1 MGKARKVAYFYDP
14 EIGNYHYSNQH
25 PMKPHRIKMT
35 HALILHYGLY
45 NDLECFRPIPA
56 EKKDLLKFHSSDYLS
71 FLQTV
76 TTENQDDFE
85 EEMQSFLGGEDCPV
99 FNNMYQYCQKYAG
112 ASIAGAVKLNQSAND
127 IVINWSGGLHHA
139 KKSEASGFC
148 YVNDIV
154 LAILELLKY
163 HNRVLYVDI
172 DIHHGDGVEEAFLT
186 TNRVMTV
193 SFHKYGDNFFPG
205 TGDLD
210 SIGKREGKYYAMNV
224 PLKDG
229 IDDQSYAALFKPVMS
244 KLIEVYQPQAVVFQ
258 SGADSLAGD
267 KLGAFNLSMR
277 GHADCLQFIK
287 SFELPMLVLGGGGYR
302 ISNVSRCWA
311 YETGVILGK
320 DKQMED
326 ELPPHAYTNNYGPDF
341 RLHIPVRTGKENL
354 NSPERIAKLR
364 NELLQNISRMEAAPS
379 VPFHER
385 APDLMTEEDLQSN
398 QLEAE
403 ESVNRLQAAHWQL
416 PRDLKESGPAG
427 KADRADLAFGVSTG
441 RADGAGPAYGVSPG
455 QAERANL
462 ASGGPPERA
471 GVPFSTA
478 AERAQKGESSYGLQD
493 ASAYAQAARQD
504 LDSSRSNQAAAG
516 QEEVRVPRALAKDT
530 WAATHDGVQPSL
542 NTNQQSL
549 QPSGALVSPRN
560 QESSSLMKDFDPG
573 VNHKP

>member
-1 MGKARKVAYFYDP
+1 MGKARKQRSATRNIPISQSALHSAQVAYFYDP

-210 SIGKREGKYYAMNV
+210 SIGKRDGKYYAMNV

-277 GHADCLQFIK
+277 GHADCLHFIK
-287 SFELPMLVLGGGGYR
+287 SFGLPMLVLGGGGYR

-320 DKQMED
+320 GELSHLRLVITKQRISSPLTHTPTIKICASSYTSYDFLCIVDTQMED

-364 NELLQNISRMEAAPS
+364 NELLQNIS
-379 VPFHER
+379 
-385 APDLMTEEDLQSN
+385 
-398 QLEAE
+398 
-403 ESVNRLQAAHWQL
+403 
-416 PRDLKESGPAG
+416 K
-427 KADRADLAFGVSTG
+427 
-441 RADGAGPAYGVSPG
+441 
-455 QAERANL
+455 
-462 ASGGPPERA
+462 
-471 GVPFSTA
+471 
-478 AERAQKGESSYGLQD
+478 
-493 ASAYAQAARQD
+493 
-504 LDSSRSNQAAAG
+504 
-516 QEEVRVPRALAKDT
+516 
-530 WAATHDGVQPSL
+530 
-542 NTNQQSL
+542 
-549 QPSGALVSPRN
+549 
-560 QESSSLMKDFDPG
+560 
-573 VNHKP
+573 

>member
-45 NDLECFRPIPA
+45 NDLECFKPIPA
-56 EKKDLLKFHSSDYLS
+56 EKKDLLKFHSSDYLN

-76 TTENQDDFE
+76 TTDNQDEFE

-112 ASIAGAVKLNQSAND
+112 ASIAGAVKLNQAAND
-127 IVINWSGGLHHA
+127 VVINWSGGLHHA

-205 TGDLD
+205 TGDLE
-210 SIGKREGKYYAMNV
+210 SVGKQQGKYYAMNV

-229 IDDQSYAALFKPVMS
+229 IDDQSYAALFKPVMR
-244 KLIEVYQPQAVVFQ
+244 KLIQVYQPTAVVFQ

-277 GHADCLQFIK
+277 GHAECLRFIQ
-287 SFELPMLVLGGGGYR
+287 SFGLPMLVLGGGGYR

-311 YETGVILGK
+311 YETGVIL
-320 DKQMED
+320 DREMED
-326 ELPPHAYTNNYGPDF
+326 QLPPHAYTNNYGPDF

-354 NSPERIAKLR
+354 NSPDQLAKLR
-364 NELLQNISRMEAAPS
+364 DELLQNISRMEAAPS
-379 VPFHER
+379 VSFHER
-385 APDLMTEEDLQSN
+385 APDLMQEEDLQNS

-403 ESVNRLQAAHWQL
+403 ESATRLQGSHWQQ
-416 PRDLKESGPAG
+416 PRDTKEGQPAERAG
-427 KADRADLAFGVSTG
+427 RADLSYGFPFGKGSKTEGPFGCSTG
-441 RADGAGPAYGVSPG
+441 MADRGGTSHMPLDVPMSASVNGQGAMQGLDPPGPS
-455 QAERANL
+455 Q
-462 ASGGPPERA
+462 
-471 GVPFSTA
+471 T
-478 AERAQKGESSYGLQD
+478 
-493 ASAYAQAARQD
+493 
-504 LDSSRSNQAAAG
+504 G
-516 QEEVRVPRALAKDT
+516 QEGVRVPRALAKDT
-530 WAATHDGVQPSL
+530 WAATHDGSL
-542 NTNQQSL
+542 APLGTTQQR
-549 QPSGALVSPRN
+549 PSGALVSPRN
-560 QESSSLMKDFDPG
+560 QESSSLLKDFDPG
-573 VNHKP
+573 VTYLV

>member
-1 MGKARKVAYFYDP
+1 MGRSRKVAYFYDP

-56 EKKDLLKFHSSDYLS
+56 EKRDLLKFHSSDYLS

-76 TTENQDDFE
+76 TTDNQGEYE
-85 EEMQSFLGGEDCPV
+85 EEMHSFLGGEDCPV

-112 ASIAGAVKLNQSAND
+112 ASIAGAVKLNHGTND
-127 IVINWSGGLHHA
+127 VVINWSGGLHHA

-163 HNRVLYVDI
+163 HERVLYVDI

-205 TGDLD
+205 TGDLE
-210 SIGKREGKYYAMNV
+210 SVGKQKGKYYAMNV

-244 KLIEVYQPQAVVFQ
+244 KLIEVYQPTAVVFQ

-277 GHADCLQFIK
+277 GHAECLRFIQ
-287 SFELPMLVLGGGGYR
+287 SFGLPMLVLGGGGYK

-311 YETGVILGK
+311 YETGVIL
-320 DKQMED
+320 DKELENQ
-326 ELPPHAYTNNYGPDF
+326 LPPHAYTNNYAPDF

-354 NSPERIAKLR
+354 NTPERIARLR
-364 NELLQNISRMEAAPS
+364 NELLQNISRMEAVPS

-385 APDLMTEEDLQSN
+385 APDLMKEENIKHN

-403 ESVNRLQAAHWQL
+403 ISATRLQGSCWQP
-416 PRDLKESGPAG
+416 PRDMREGLPEERQQ
-427 KADRADLAFGVSTG
+427 RADISYRPLPNGESLPFG
-441 RADGAGPAYGVSPG
+441 AD
-455 QAERANL
+455 AER
-462 ASGGPPERA
+462 P
-471 GVPFSTA
+471 
-478 AERAQKGESSYGLQD
+478 GLPIGT
-493 ASAYAQAARQD
+493 
-504 LDSSRSNQAAAG
+504 AAAG
-516 QEEVRVPRALAKDT
+516 EQNGEAPHVPSDPSTTEGTSDGPEPGKAQQEEVRVPRPLAKDT
-530 WAATHDGVQPSL
+530 WAATHGEAHLDNNMDLPR
-542 NTNQQSL
+542 
-549 QPSGALVSPRN
+549 LVSPRN
-560 QESSSLMKDFDPG
+560 QESSSMLKDFDA
-573 VNHKP
+573 